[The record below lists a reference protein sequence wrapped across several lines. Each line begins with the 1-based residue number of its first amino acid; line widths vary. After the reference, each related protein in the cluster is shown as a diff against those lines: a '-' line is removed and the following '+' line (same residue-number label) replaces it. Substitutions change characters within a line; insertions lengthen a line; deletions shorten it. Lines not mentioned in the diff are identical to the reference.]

1 MKAMVGM
8 DLGGEKSGAGWEKS
22 AARYGFSV
30 CGDVGKSR
38 TYADCASGLCKGKGA
53 GGLPPS
59 RRAPPLAINALRVRE
74 AGVTVNKALIN
85 DSFAK

>member
-1 MKAMVGM
+1 MKAKVGM
-8 DLGGEKSGAGWEKS
+8 DLGEGKSGAGWEKV

-53 GGLPPS
+53 GGGPPAA
-59 RRAPPLAINALRVRE
+59 RRPPLAINALRVRE

>member
-1 MKAMVGM
+1 MKVMVGM
-8 DLGGEKSGAGWEKS
+8 DLGVEKSGAGWEKG
-22 AARYGFSV
+22 APRYGFSV
-30 CGDVGKSR
+30 CCDVGKSR
-38 TYADCASGLCKGKGA
+38 TYADCASGLCKVKGA
-53 GGLPPS
+53 GGASPS

>member
-8 DLGGEKSGAGWEKS
+8 DLGVEKSGAGWEKA

-30 CGDVGKSR
+30 CGGVGKSR
-38 TYADCASGLCKGKGA
+38 IYADCASGLCKGKGA
-53 GGLPPS
+53 GGPPPAA
-59 RRAPPLAINALRVRE
+59 RRPPLAINALRVRE